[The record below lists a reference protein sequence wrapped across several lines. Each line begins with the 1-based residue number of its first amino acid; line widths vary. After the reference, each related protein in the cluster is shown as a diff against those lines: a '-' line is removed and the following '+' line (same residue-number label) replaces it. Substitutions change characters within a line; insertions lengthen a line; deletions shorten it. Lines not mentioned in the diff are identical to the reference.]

1 MMNIN
6 RKNLVHIDKKN
17 ILIIY
22 RKILINFE
30 YEITMIYEITK
41 MTLTI

>member
-1 MMNIN
+1 MNIN